1 MLIQK
6 QITGEV
12 WLMASGQIVQSFSE
26 KVTFNLSH
34 KRAGIEIIDT
44 NGRRYFLPVASV
56 LETQILPAAVFPFSG
71 TILDLW
77 GLLVNDFFDELHQS
91 IAPPPIPNPKENF
104 VLVNG
109 SYSVSISAE
118 PAMNDQNVIATG
130 ALTATL
136 PPAVSDVF
144 GIPITICA
152 NSNDVTILPDG
163 TDLILS
169 DTSCEIAGLDSIT
182 LICFQVGK
190 WIAK

>member
-1 MLIQK
+1 MLIRRNGNF
-6 QITGEV
+6 IEFVVG
-12 WLMASGQIVQSFSE
+12 G
-26 KVTFNLSH
+26 VTRVSINRTCTANLSNT
-34 KRAGIEIIDT
+34 RRSIQLIDI
-44 NGRRYFLPVASV
+44 NGFSTTIYVDTVKELQVLPSAVA
-56 LETQILPAAVFPFSG
+56 PFSG
-71 TILDLW
+71 TIVDLW
-77 GLLVNDFFDELHQS
+77 ETLLADFLNELHANG
-91 IAPPPIPNPKENF
+91 APPPIPNPEENF

-109 SYSVSISAE
+109 SYSVSVSAE
-118 PAMNDQNVIATG
+118 PTMNDQNVIATG

-169 DTSCEIAGLDSIT
+169 DISCEIAGLDSIT